1 MGRAYQGR
9 KEPMAKTSDMKVK
22 TAQVE
27 HVLVSTFGAFM
38 AM

>member
-1 MGRAYQGR
+1 MGIAYQGR

-22 TAQVE
+22 TARVE
-27 HVLVSTFGAFM
+27 HFLVSTFGAFM